1 MDADTLRAI
10 LSAQAAAQA
19 AAQEKM
25 LQAVMKEMRGL
36 FSTMASSPTTAH
48 ATSAEFVTNS
58 LSARLPE
65 FTHDPENGCT
75 FDVWYSCY
83 EDIITQDGATLD
95 DAARARLIV
104 SKLDAAAY
112 ARFTN
117 HILPRRAAEIPLA
130 DTVKTLQELFGHNT
144 SVFARRY
151 AYLKTQCN
159 GESLRDYTGLVNRRH
174 EMAEF
179 NAITAE
185 QMKCLVW
192 ICGLAAPEY
201 ADIRTHALR
210 KLESNPETTLRELS
224 TEIQQVLDIRQDAKL
239 LGSPPSP
246 AVPLSEVNA
255 VNVKK
260 SYSKEPPSPC
270 FRCGGPHWA
279 KECDFMEKRCHACN
293 RVGHKKGFCKNFNRR
308 RTPNLKRK
316 RKKANQV
323 VIAASTTADIGPIKR
338 IYRTVEINGAS
349 TRMRLDTGA
358 DVTLLSCKDWTA
370 MGRPRLLPPL
380 FTLKCANGK
389 KINVRGQF
397 NCIFTID
404 GRQGRGTCHVADTSS
419 LLGLDWI
426 AQVEPLFHRLIGSIT
441 CSAISGS
448 TLSAVRTS
456 LTARLQKQFPAVF
469 APGLGCCTKSKA
481 FLKLK
486 PDATPV
492 FRKARPVP
500 YAVQPRITQELDRL
514 VTANVLTPV
523 EHSEWA
529 APVVVV
535 QKKNGTIRLCA
546 DFSTG
551 LNDALEQ
558 HQHPLPTPD
567 DIFTKLNGGR
577 YFSQLDLAE
586 AYLQMEVDEESRPLL
601 TINTHR
607 GLYRLNRLPFGVK
620 AAPAIFQQQMDTLTA
635 GLDGLVNFY
644 GTFVRELH
652 NLRAPLDALTKKD
665 AAYIWS
671 PDCQSCFDRIKKTL
685 KSDLLLAHYDP
696 TLPLIVAADASNYG
710 VGAVLSQR
718 FPDGS
723 EKAVYHAS
731 RALTPAQK
739 KYSQIEKEAL
749 AIVFAVQKFHRFVHG
764 RHFTLRTDH
773 KPLISIFGSR
783 KGIPIYTANRL
794 QRPNEDEDVGSQLCV
809 LAVDG
814 YRYRHSRQEL
824 CYLCPAC

>member
-10 LSAQAAAQA
+10 LSAQAASQA

-75 FDVWYSCY
+75 FDVWYSRY

-95 DAARARLIV
+95 DAARAHLIV
-104 SKLDAAAY
+104 SKLDTAAY

-192 ICGLAAPEY
+192 ICGLVAPEY

-210 KLESNPETTLRELS
+210 KLESNPQTTLRELS
-224 TEIQQVLDIRQDAKL
+224 TEIQQLLDIRQDAKL

-246 AVPLSEVNA
+246 AAPLSEVNA
-255 VNVKK
+255 VDVKK
-260 SYSKEPPSPC
+260 GHSKEPPSPC

-279 KECDFMEKRCHACN
+279 KECDFMEKRTSN
-293 RVGHKKGFCKNFNRR
+293 LKK
-308 RTPNLKRK
+308 KRK
-316 RKKANQV
+316 RANQV
-323 VIAASTTADIGPIKR
+323 VIAASTTNDIALIKR

-358 DVTLLSCKDWTA
+358 DVTLL
-370 MGRPRLLPPL
+370 
-380 FTLKCANGK
+380 N
-389 KINVRGQF
+389 
-397 NCIFTID
+397 
-404 GRQGRGTCHVADTSS
+404 
-419 LLGLDWI
+419 
-426 AQVEPLFHRLIGSIT
+426 
-441 CSAISGS
+441 
-448 TLSAVRTS
+448 
-456 LTARLQKQFPAVF
+456 
-469 APGLGCCTKSKA
+469 
-481 FLKLK
+481 
-486 PDATPV
+486 
-492 FRKARPVP
+492 
-500 YAVQPRITQELDRL
+500 
-514 VTANVLTPV
+514 
-523 EHSEWA
+523 
-529 APVVVV
+529 
-535 QKKNGTIRLCA
+535 
-546 DFSTG
+546 
-551 LNDALEQ
+551 
-558 HQHPLPTPD
+558 
-567 DIFTKLNGGR
+567 DIFAKLNGGK

-620 AAPAIFQQQMDTLTA
+620 AAPAIFQQQMETLTA
-635 GLDGLVNFY
+635 GLDGTAAYLDDIIVTGKTIDEHNARLEAVFKKIQDFGFRLRLEKCSLLRTEIRYFGFIIDADGRRPDPAKVDAIQRMPVPKDVSQLRAFLGLVNFY

-652 NLRAPLDALTKKD
+652 NLRAPLDALAKKD
-665 AAYIWS
+665 AAYMWS
-671 PDCQSCFDRIKKTL
+671 SECQSCFDRIKKTL

-696 TLPLIVAADASNYG
+696 TLPLIARRG
-710 VGAVLSQR
+710 
-718 FPDGS
+718 
-723 EKAVYHAS
+723 
-731 RALTPAQK
+731 
-739 KYSQIEKEAL
+739 
-749 AIVFAVQKFHRFVHG
+749 
-764 RHFTLRTDH
+764 
-773 KPLISIFGSR
+773 
-783 KGIPIYTANRL
+783 
-794 QRPNEDEDVGSQLCV
+794 
-809 LAVDG
+809 
-814 YRYRHSRQEL
+814 
-824 CYLCPAC
+824 